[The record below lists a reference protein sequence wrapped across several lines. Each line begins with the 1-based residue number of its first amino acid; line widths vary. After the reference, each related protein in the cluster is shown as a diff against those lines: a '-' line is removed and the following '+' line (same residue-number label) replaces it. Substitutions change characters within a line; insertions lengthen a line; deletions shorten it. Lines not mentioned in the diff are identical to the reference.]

1 MAFNNLA
8 ENAERLSRRIQESFQ
23 ERTRDFTRSGQ
34 GSYLDANDLDK
45 TVNLSK
51 LLDSTSEREKL
62 DGLKRIIAMISK
74 NRNVSAYFAQVI
86 KNVASPNLEIRK
98 LVYIFLLRYANVEP
112 DLALLSIN
120 TFQKDLADSNPLIR
134 AMALRVLSGIPVASI
149 GSIVAAAIRKS
160 AADSSPYVRRT
171 AALAI
176 PKCYNLDTTHL
187 PVLMQTLST
196 LLKDRSPLAI
206 GSVVIAFNAICP
218 DRLELL
224 HPHYRRLCRMIV
236 DADEWGQVQLLEL
249 LTRYARKMLS
259 RPPSES
265 APDELSDANTE
276 KTSHESHEL
285 DPDLELL
292 LTSASPL
299 LKSRNPAV
307 VMAVSR
313 TIYYIAPVKER
324 QKFVL
329 PLLRLLHSSQEVE
342 RVTLEN
348 LRVIAQA
355 SPEML
360 RPHIPR
366 LYIRSSDR
374 TQVKQVKMRILVA
387 LTTPDNAQDMLR
399 EFKDYVVDTDDKLVS
414 DAGWAIGQCA
424 LKAPDVSSSC
434 LSALTMLIRSS
445 NAYHN
450 TDAAV
455 AAAVLA
461 LKSLHQHHTSATGTL
476 NVVAS
481 LASHF
486 DNITHP
492 EARAC
497 ILWMVGQYARASG
510 QGTTP
515 MPESL
520 QAIEPWVP
528 DILRKAVKF
537 FTSDP
542 STVKLQTLTLA
553 AKAFV
558 LAPNHEQ
565 ICLLARYVFS
575 LARYDLDYD
584 VRDRA
589 RFLSSLLTGVNG
601 GVSGGSGSDEQEVDV
616 QGGVI
621 LRAPQVIHVL
631 FEGKVAPRDED
642 RWRLGVPDLGTA
654 SLITGVAMQDDY
666 LRQLPDW
673 PDEGTDSSLRDT
685 QDDTPAP
692 FYHQPSLKLQGFGAE
707 AIGNR
712 SRPASTLATPVV
724 LTPGDTS
731 PASSVPKP
739 GFAKPHYMDLDKF
752 FASDEEEESGSEEEE
767 ADEEL
772 EAEPQTKPAKV
783 ATTAAPNPISVAGGG
798 PATMGGHKTPQ
809 STQETDADDEYTD
822 EESDEED
829 AFLRRG

>member
-23 ERTRDFTRSGQ
+23 ERTRDFTKSGQ

-149 GSIVAAAIRKS
+149 ASIVAAAIRKC
-160 AADSSPYVRRT
+160 AADSSPYVRKT

-187 PVLMQTLST
+187 PLLMQTLST
-196 LLKDRSPLAI
+196 LLKDRSPLSI

-224 HPHYRRLCRMIV
+224 HPHYRRLCRMV
-236 DADEWGQVQLLEL
+236 ADADEWGQVQLLEL

-259 RPPSES
+259 RPPSLS
-265 APDELSDANTE
+265 APEGSSEANE
-276 KTSHESHEL
+276 GQSSHENEEI

-299 LKSRNPAV
+299 LQSRNPAV
-307 VMAVSR
+307 VMSVSR
-313 TIYYIAPVKER
+313 TIYYVAPANER
-324 QKFVL
+324 WKFVL
-329 PLLRLLHSSQEVE
+329 PLLRLLHSSKEVE
-342 RVTLEN
+342 RVALEN

-360 RPHIPR
+360 RPHISR
-366 LYIRSSDR
+366 LYIRSSDI
-374 TQVKQVKMRILVA
+374 TQVKQVKLRILVA
-387 LTTPDNAQDMLR
+387 LITSDNAQDLLR

-414 DAGWAIGQCA
+414 DAVWAIGQCA

-445 NAYHN
+445 N
-450 TDAAV
+450 DVAV

-461 LKSLHQHHTSATGTL
+461 LKSLHQRRSSLAGTV

-486 DNITHP
+486 DNIGHP

-528 DILRKAVKF
+528 DILRKAAKSF
-537 FTSDP
+537 KSDP
-542 STVKLQTLTLA
+542 SAVKLQALSLA

-558 LAPNHEQ
+558 LASSHEQ
-565 ICLLARYVFS
+565 IRLLARYVFS

-601 GVSGGSGSDEQEVDV
+601 GIFSGSGSDEQEADV
-616 QGGVI
+616 QEGVI

-631 FEGKVAPRDED
+631 FEGKEAPRDEE
-642 RWRLGVPDLGTA
+642 RWRSGALDLGTA
-654 SLITGVAMQDDY
+654 SLITGMAMQDDY
-666 LRQLPDW
+666 LRHLPDW

-685 QDDTPAP
+685 QDETPAP
-692 FYHQPSLKLQGFGAE
+692 FYSQPSLKLQGFGGDT
-707 AIGNR
+707 IGNL
-712 SRPASTLATPVV
+712 SRPGSTLTTPVV
-724 LTPGDTS
+724 LTPGDSS
-731 PASSVPKP
+731 PSSSVPKP
-739 GFAKPHYMDLDKF
+739 GLAKPHYMDLDKF
-752 FASDEEEESGSEEEE
+752 FASDDEEESGEEEE
-767 ADEEL
+767 TDEEL
-772 EAEPQTKPAKV
+772 EAEAQPKPANV
-783 ATTAAPNPISVAGGG
+783 ATTVAQHPATAAGGG
-798 PATMGGHKTPQ
+798 PTAAEVHEVSQP
-809 STQETDADDEYTD
+809 SQETDEEYTD

>member
-23 ERTRDFTRSGQ
+23 ERTRDFTKSNQ
-34 GSYLDANDLDK
+34 ASYLDANDLDK

-134 AMALRVLSGIPVASI
+134 AMALRVLSGIPVTSI
-149 GSIVAAAIRKS
+149 ASIVAVAIRKC
-160 AADSSPYVRRT
+160 AADSSPYVRKA

-187 PVLMQTLST
+187 PLLMQTLST
-196 LLKDRSPLAI
+196 LLRDRSPLSV
-206 GSVVIAFNAICP
+206 GSVAIAFNAICP

-224 HPHYRRLCRMIV
+224 HQHYRRWCRMV
-236 DADEWGQVQLLEL
+236 ADADAWGQVQLLEL

-259 RPPSES
+259 RPPSEETIE
-265 APDELSDANTE
+265 AEAGQTNREDP
-276 KTSHESHEL
+276 EL
-285 DPDLELL
+285 DPDLDLL
-292 LTSASPL
+292 LTNASPL
-299 LKSRNPAV
+299 LHSRNPAV

-313 TIYYIAPVKER
+313 TIYYLAPVKER
-324 QKFVL
+324 QKIVL
-329 PLLRLLHSSQEVE
+329 PLLRLLHSSKEVE

-348 LRVIAQA
+348 LSVLARD

-360 RPHIPR
+360 QPHVSR
-366 LYIRSSDR
+366 LYIRSSDI

-387 LTTPDNAQDMLR
+387 LITPGNAQDMLR
-399 EFKDYVVDTDDKLVS
+399 EFKDYVLDTDDKLVS
-414 DAGWAIGQCA
+414 DAVWAIGRCA
-424 LKAPDVSSSC
+424 LKAPDASSSC

-445 NAYHN
+445 N
-450 TDAAV
+450 DVAV

-461 LKSLHQHHTSATGTL
+461 LKSLHQHQISLKTSTGTV

-481 LASHF
+481 LASHY
-486 DNITHP
+486 DNISHP

-497 ILWMVGQYARASG
+497 ILWMVGQYARASD
-510 QGTTP
+510 QRSTP

-528 DILRKAVKF
+528 DILRKGVKSF
-537 FTSDP
+537 KSDP
-542 STVKLQTLTLA
+542 SAVRLQTLTLA
-553 AKAFV
+553 AKTFV
-558 LAPNHEQ
+558 LASSHEQ
-565 ICLLARYVFS
+565 IRLLVRYVFS

-589 RFLSSLLTGVNG
+589 RFLTSLLTGVNG
-601 GVSGGSGSDEQEVDV
+601 GISGGSGNDEEDAAVQE
-616 QGGVI
+616 GVI

-631 FEGKVAPRDED
+631 FEGKVTPEDED
-642 RWRLGVPDLGTA
+642 RWKTGAYDLGTA
-654 SLITGVAMQDDY
+654 SLITGIAMQDDY

-673 PDEGTDSSLRDT
+673 PHEGTDSSLRDT
-685 QDDTPAP
+685 QDDTPTP
-692 FYHQPSLKLQGFGAE
+692 FYSQPSLKLPGFGPDS
-707 AIGNR
+707 IGFS
-712 SRPASTLATPVV
+712 SRPGSTLSTPVA
-724 LTPGDTS
+724 LTPGGAS
-731 PASSVPKP
+731 PSSSAPKP
-739 GFAKPHYMDLDKF
+739 GLARPQYMDLDKF
-752 FASDEEEESGSEEEE
+752 FASDEEAAESDSEEDET
-767 ADEEL
+767 DEEI
-772 EAEPQTKPAKV
+772 ETQAKPKPQNV
-783 ATTAAPNPISVAGGG
+783 ATTVASHPVSVASQEPTTTGGDE
-798 PATMGGHKTPQ
+798 ASH
-809 STQETDADDEYTD
+809 STHEADDEYTD